1 MFDSQLLR
9 LIEFDDSNNFKIIFN
24 VIEEQ
29 EQNDNNI
36 QISKETHITFNTT
49 INKARIIS
57 KIINEIYIV
66 DQTID
71 RYEIKLEN
79 IKENN
84 IVQKVVDIMNLLM
97 NSIGQEIKIPEELGF
112 IFFIIQYHLGEDND
126 GNNNDNNNDNNDE
139 NNNNNDNDENNNN
152 NDNGENNN
160 NINDNNNNNY
170 NDNISNNEQ
179 SNELGFGDLLFM
191 YKIYK

>member
-97 NSIGQEIKIPEELGF
+97 KSIGQEIQIPEELGF
-112 IFFIIQYHLGEDND
+112 MFFIIQYHFGEDND
-126 GNNNDNNNDNNDE
+126 GNNDDNNDDENSKNNNNSNNDNNDE
-139 NNNNNDNDENNNN
+139 NNNDNNNDNDETNS
-152 NDNGENNN
+152 NDNS
-160 NINDNNNNNY
+160 NDN
-170 NDNISNNEQ
+170 DNSNN
-179 SNELGFGDLLFM
+179 NELGFGDLLFM